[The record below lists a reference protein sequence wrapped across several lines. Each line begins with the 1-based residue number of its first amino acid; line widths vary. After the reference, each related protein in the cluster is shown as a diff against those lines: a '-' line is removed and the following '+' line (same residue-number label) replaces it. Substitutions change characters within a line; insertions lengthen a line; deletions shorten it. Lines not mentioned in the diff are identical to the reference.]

1 MRICKFCEKT
11 EYVIAIQSHH
21 IVSRKQQ
28 PALINC
34 KLNLIDVCVECHTS
48 GVGALHNGGFKKLK
62 KIRLELQREYY
73 KIFNEEF
80 YSKEVIKD
88 ILEIKQNEVDRLLK
102 TVPNENGLYEKED
115 VIRACMGGKL
125 MLDIEI

>member
-1 MRICKFCEKT
+1 MRVCKICGKT
-11 EYVIAIQSHH
+11 ENQIAIQSHH
-21 IVSRKQQ
+21 VVSRKQQ

-34 KLNLIDVCVECHTS
+34 KLNQVWLCVNCHTA
-48 GVGALHNGGFKKLK
+48 GPKAVHNGGFEELKKL
-62 KIRLELQREYY
+62 RLEKQREYY
-73 KIFNEEF
+73 KIFNEDF
-80 YSKEVIKD
+80 YSKKVIKD

-125 MLDIEI
+125 MLEIEI